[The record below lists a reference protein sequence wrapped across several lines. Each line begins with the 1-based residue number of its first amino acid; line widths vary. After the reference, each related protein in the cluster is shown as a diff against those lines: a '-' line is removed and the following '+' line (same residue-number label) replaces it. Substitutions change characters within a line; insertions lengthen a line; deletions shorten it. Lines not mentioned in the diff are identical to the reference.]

1 MNNPYCKH
9 GYHLSI
15 RCFSCE
21 QDKKDSARALKPIFE
36 EAEEIT
42 KAAKREA
49 AKKRVYEAAKRLD
62 W

>member
-1 MNNPYCKH
+1 MNSPYCNH

-15 RCFSCE
+15 RCFQCE
-21 QDKKDSARALKPIFE
+21 KERVASATLRPIQKQLTE
-36 EAEEIT
+36 SE
-42 KAAKREA
+42 KREA

>member
-1 MNNPYCKH
+1 MNDPYCKH
-9 GYHLSI
+9 GNHLSI

-21 QDKKDSARALKPIFE
+21 QDKRDSSRALKPIFK
-36 EAEEIT
+36 EAEETT
-42 KAAKREA
+42 KNERREQ